1 MNELLPFLTKQQG
14 MSKKVAIR
22 TIRKVDVNG
31 DGVVDRFEFRALLVS
46 FVLVRPCHVTQR
58 TYCSVSLSVHPFN
71 TRMACA
77 GELGCAAKVSENAGG
92 RFYPT

>member
-46 FVLVRPCHVTQR
+46 LRETLSRNESDFVDVLQHVLLHLFIATILAR
-58 TYCSVSLSVHPFN
+58 CL
-71 TRMACA
+71 
-77 GELGCAAKVSENAGG
+77 
-92 RFYPT
+92 